1 MANVFI
7 GPSRVFPG
15 MTGNVGRF
23 LLISCVLLFASSY
36 FPARIPMAE
45 HSIISSAFVIAMAL
59 PSCYYF
65 FWWLGASRAGTVML
79 LLGAL
84 SVLVEAIAVK
94 TGFPYG
100 GFIYSDA
107 LGYKVL
113 GLVPWTV
120 VFAYL
125 PLLLGSATLA
135 SRLFGSE
142 RLRFALGSSALL
154 LAVDLV
160 VDPAAVAGGLWAY
173 SGTGAYY
180 GVPLTNFLGWLLT
193 GFVYSNLLYVFAGEK
208 MREDGSNPV
217 EVAASL
223 MMALSFWTGF
233 LAWKAMI
240 VPAAIGVSMIASGSY
255 LFYRS

>member
-1 MANVFI
+1 VFT
-7 GPSRVFPG
+7 G

-23 LLISCVLLFASSY
+23 LLISCALLFASSY
-36 FPARIPMAE
+36 FPARIPMADNP
-45 HSIISSAFVIAMAL
+45 IISSGFVIAMAL
-59 PSCYYF
+59 PSCYYLF
-65 FWWLGASRAGTVML
+65 GWLGAPRAGSVML

-84 SVLVEAIAVK
+84 SVLVEAFAVK

-120 VFAYL
+120 AFAYL
-125 PLLLGSATLA
+125 PLLLGSAALA
-135 SRLFGSE
+135 SRLLGSE

-173 SGTGAYY
+173 SGAGAYY
-180 GVPLTNFLGWLLT
+180 GVPLANFMGWLLT
-193 GFVYSNLLYVFAGEK
+193 SFVYSNILYAIAGAK
-208 MREDGSNPV
+208 MEEDGSIPV
-217 EVAASL
+217 EVSASL
-223 MMALSFWTGF
+223 LMALSFWTGF
-233 LAWKAMI
+233 LAWRAMI
-240 VPAAIGVSMIASGSY
+240 VPAAIGVSMIAFGGH
-255 LFYRS
+255 LFHRS

>member
-1 MANVFI
+1 
-7 GPSRVFPG
+7 
-15 MTGNVGRF
+15 MTWNMGKF
-23 LLISCVLLFASSY
+23 LLISCALLFASSY
-36 FPARIPMAE
+36 FPARIPMAD
-45 HSIISSAFVIAMAL
+45 HPIISSAFIIAMAL
-59 PSCYYF
+59 PSCYYLF
-65 FWWLGASRAGTVML
+65 GWLGAPRSGLVML

-84 SVLVEAIAVK
+84 SILVEAFAVR

-100 GFIYSDA
+100 GFIYSDT

-125 PLLLGSATLA
+125 PLLLGSAALA

-154 LAVDLV
+154 FAVDLV
-160 VDPAAVAGGLWAY
+160 VDPAAVAGGLWTY
-173 SGTGAYY
+173 SGAGAYY

-208 MREDGSNPV
+208 MGEDGSIPV
-217 EVAASL
+217 EVSASL
-223 MMALSFWTGF
+223 LMELSFWTGF
-233 LAWKAMI
+233 LAWRAMI